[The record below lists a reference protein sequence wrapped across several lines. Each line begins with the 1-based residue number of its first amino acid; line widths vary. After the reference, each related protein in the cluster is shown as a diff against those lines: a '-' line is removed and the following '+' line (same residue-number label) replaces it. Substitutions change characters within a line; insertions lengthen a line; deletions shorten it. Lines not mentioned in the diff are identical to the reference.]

1 MHTRGAQRQHCPALA
16 RLFDA
21 VGHPL
26 PKAVSHMSRKCWGL
40 PLLPRGSNVTPLCLA
55 ESEAERWLR
64 GVSAVGDGGEGAF
77 VPCSMPPSIPSCS
90 AGPQEPVRCLSF
102 PLSLLSLKGW
112 VHGAPSKMPLGH
124 PVPVC
129 LPRVLLLGCTRR
141 TGAIIPITGCFVVS
155 LCALNSG
162 CISPLR

>member
-1 MHTRGAQRQHCPALA
+1 MHTRGAQWQHCPALA

-21 VGHPL
+21 IGHPL

-40 PLLPRGSNVTPLCLA
+40 PLLPRGSNVTPLWQRLRLKGGRGA
-55 ESEAERWLR
+55 FLLSVIGERGL
-64 GVSAVGDGGEGAF
+64 F

-90 AGPQEPVRCLSF
+90 AGLQEPVRCLSF

-112 VHGAPSKMPLGH
+112 VHGAPSKMPLGR

-129 LPRVLLLGCTRR
+129 LPRVLLLGRTRR
-141 TGAIIPITGCFVVS
+141 TGAAIPITGCFVVS